1 MTTTR
6 TATTYKFFVDGKPYQ
21 VSNQFIT
28 GEEIRKIAAVP
39 SRMRVFFG
47 EQGKGVPDRQVMRDH
62 RVDLSAPGEEK
73 FYTLE
78 PPSMDI
84 C

>member
-1 MTTTR
+1 MSSGES
-6 TATTYKFFVDGKPYQ
+6 TYKFLVDSKPYQ
-21 VSNQFIT
+21 TSNRFIT
-28 GEEIRKIAAVP
+28 GEELRQIAAIP
-39 SRMRVFFG
+39 QRTRIFFG
-47 EQGKGVPDRQVMRDH
+47 EQGKGTPDRQVMRSD
-62 RVDLSAPGEEK
+62 RVDLGAAGEEK

>member
-1 MTTTR
+1 MGSSES
-6 TATTYKFFVDGKPYQ
+6 TYKFFVDGKPYQ
-21 VSNQFIT
+21 TSSQFIT
-28 GEEIRKIAAVP
+28 GEDLRRIAAVP
-39 SRMRVFFG
+39 QRTRIFFG
-47 EQGKGVPDRQVMRDH
+47 EQGKGVPDRQVMRSD
-62 RVDLSAPGEEK
+62 RVDLGAPGEEK